1 MMQQLKNT
9 LVLTLILLTVSLLF
23 FACRKNDFSIHP
35 NNEDATIARFFRLP
49 VSAPPAV
56 ARIAQKLQNLHQQ
69 TGFVNT
75 LIAQEGFAIWDKAII
90 NTQPQGNARNF
101 NNHTDTIVYIPLV
114 VDSANSVGAF
124 IYATLNGTMQLRLY
138 RGREYANYGF
148 GNIAD
153 STENAERLAL
163 QIMML
168 NNSVFG
174 YNRFGLTDSR
184 LFSNF
189 TTPGTDT
196 AHMER
201 YLDLGSADNATNRNG
216 GHWETGTV
224 TICTRPNFEPLEPAN
239 QRAFNATSLRSSVA
253 VNRWNCVTTVRY
265 YFVSDDDEPVGNIVI
280 YNEGGGGG
288 NGTIHTNGPVPCNP
302 TPLLDNG
309 LLPCEEGNLT
319 GWTIRDAHGFLYTRI
334 AQLDS
339 LLAQNRFALL
349 PCDSTILMPFMS
361 YGPMYQ
367 KVAQHPVPQA
377 VLNRLDSLTTYG
389 PTFFSASDYFNIQS
403 LNDASGAEVNC
414 DFFPI
419 KIDQMP
425 LKPNGTSFTPKELVE
440 YFRLHKNDFISPSI
454 GIFFEPYYNIGFN
467 DSIRFN
473 APYEQSIGAILHIHM
488 TKDGSIVHTGYT
500 NRIDPGT
507 NYQEHSFI
515 YTTLYTGLDIAHPV
529 SGNREFGIYSDQNN
543 PGSYVFYTMG
553 VDRITN
559 SLYQVMDEVI
569 SYTTGSDG
577 FDKADE
583 LWTDIQENM
592 INFINSRGGQASFYT
607 RKNTIARPKWSDVSD
622 FLKGLISIEQLKQR
636 LGC

>member
-1 MMQQLKNT
+1 M
-9 LVLTLILLTVSLLF
+9 F

-35 NNEDATIARFFRLP
+35 NNEEATIARFFRLP
-49 VSAPPAV
+49 ASSPSVV
-56 ARIAQKLQNLHQQ
+56 THIAQKLQTLHQQ
-69 TGFVNT
+69 TGFVNK

-90 NTQPQGNARNF
+90 NTQSPSNARNLS
-101 NNHTDTIVYIPLV
+101 NHTDTIVYIPLV
-114 VDSANSVGAF
+114 VDSANSVNAF
-124 IYATLNGTMQLRLY
+124 IYATVNGTMQLRLY

-153 STENAERLAL
+153 STDNAERLAL

-168 NNSVFG
+168 NNNVFG
-174 YNRFGLTDSR
+174 YTRFGLTDSR

-196 AHMER
+196 AQMER

-224 TICTRPNFEPLEPAN
+224 TICTRPNLEPLEPAN

-265 YFVSDDDEPVGNIVI
+265 YFVANDDDPVDNNIII
-280 YNEGGGGG
+280 YQEGGGGG
-288 NGTIHTNGPVPCNP
+288 NGTIHTNGTVPCNP

-319 GWTIRDAHGFLYTRI
+319 GWTIRDAHGFLYTRM

-349 PCDSTILMPFMS
+349 PCDSLALMPFMS
-361 YGPMYQ
+361 YGPMFQ
-367 KVAQHPVPQA
+367 KVAQYPVSQT
-377 VLNRLDSLTTYG
+377 VLNRLDSLTTTYG
-389 PTFFSASDYFNIQS
+389 PSSIFAGDYFSIQS
-403 LNDASGAEVNC
+403 LNDANGKFVNC
-414 DFFPI
+414 DFFPV
-419 KIDQMP
+419 KISQMP
-425 LKPNGTSFTPKELVE
+425 LKSDGTPFTPKELVE
-440 YFRLHKNDFISPSI
+440 FFRLHKNDFISPSI
-454 GIFFEPYYNIGFN
+454 GISFEPYNYNGFN
-467 DSIRFN
+467 DSARFK
-473 APYEQSIGAILHIHM
+473 APYEQSIGAILHIAM
-488 TKDGSIVHTGYT
+488 GKDGSIVHTGYT
-500 NRIDPGT
+500 NRIDSN

-515 YTTLYTGLDIAHPV
+515 YTTLSTTLDFQHPV

-553 VDRITN
+553 VDRITDW
-559 SLYQVMDEVI
+559 VMIAGNWLMEWI
-569 SYTTGSDG
+569 THESG

-583 LWTDIQENM
+583 LWTNIQENM
-592 INFINSRGGQASFYT
+592 INFINSHGGQATFYT
-607 RKNTIARPKWSDVSD
+607 RKNIIARPKWKDAGD
-622 FLKGLISIEQLKQR
+622 FLRGYISIEQYKQR